1 MFLLARNGALAVISL
16 LVTAVLYGADKPIS
30 VALILDG
37 LTHEDREPLRDY
49 LTKAIG
55 RPVKLVTPDT
65 YSKTAAGLED
75 GSFDFACLGALTY
88 IRARAKLGVIPLVQ
102 RTSDLRMHTV
112 LITGA
117 ASSIH
122 SLGDLNGKR
131 FAFGDVNSTGTLMV
145 ERELMQA
152 GINPE
157 SDLQIRYSGSHP
169 ATAALVETG
178 VVDAGAIDETVFTA
192 LISEGKLNSEKVRV
206 FYTTKPFVSYLYV
219 SRKDVPEGDREK
231 FARALLT
238 LKEGKDDTVLK
249 ILRAKHFVVA
259 TDEEYANIRQ
269 IARKLG
275 MF

>member
-1 MFLLARNGALAVISL
+1 
-16 LVTAVLYGADKPIS
+16 
-30 VALILDG
+30 
-37 LTHEDREPLRDY
+37 
-49 LTKAIG
+49 
-55 RPVKLVTPDT
+55 
-65 YSKTAAGLED
+65 
-75 GSFDFACLGALTY
+75 
-88 IRARAKLGVIPLVQ
+88 
-102 RTSDLRMHTV
+102 MHTV

-249 ILRAKHFVVA
+249 ILRAKQFVVA